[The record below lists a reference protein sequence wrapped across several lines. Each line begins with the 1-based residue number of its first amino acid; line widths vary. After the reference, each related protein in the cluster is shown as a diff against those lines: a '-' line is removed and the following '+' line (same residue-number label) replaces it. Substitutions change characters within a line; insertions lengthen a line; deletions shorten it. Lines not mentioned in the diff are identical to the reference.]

1 MNAERYA
8 EIRFHVD
15 RMMPLPAA
23 MAAELLREYDERG
36 RLLVRAK
43 TRITLLESDA
53 AWRRPQGG
61 AK

>member
-1 MNAERYA
+1 MKPERYA

-15 RMMPLPAA
+15 RFMPLQYA
-23 MAAELLREYDERG
+23 MAAELLREYDNRG

-43 TRITLLESDA
+43 KRITLLESDA
-53 AWRRPQGG
+53 DWRKPQGG